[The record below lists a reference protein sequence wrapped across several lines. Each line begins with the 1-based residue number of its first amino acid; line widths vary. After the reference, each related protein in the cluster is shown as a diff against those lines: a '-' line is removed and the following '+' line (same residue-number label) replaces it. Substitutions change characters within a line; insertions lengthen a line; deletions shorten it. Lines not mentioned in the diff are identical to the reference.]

1 LVERWNHNPYVRG
14 SSPFSVNYKFYLIE
28 KSYVNKTRHFG
39 GYSSVVECLLVA
51 QKVMGSKPVNHP
63 QKFLRLLI
71 GEVLFLT
78 KGKSCFPRFS

>member
-1 LVERWNHNPYVRG
+1 MLGVQVP
-14 SSPFSVNYKFYLIE
+14 SPLITNFILLK